1 MISNTG
7 CQWLRN
13 TNMYIC
19 TTCNPL
25 KFTKII
31 HLPRQIY
38 VSNIKQNRDIIEA
51 RSFSN
56 QPKTEPIPWSS
67 TDKPLKPDPQRDEV
81 NNQDEIYVEEEYFD
95 CEEFLAQANSYNNQ
109 VARAVAKEH
118 ANFKLLQAEVVRKLG
133 EYAIVYIG
141 VIGYKV
147 EVSSSSYVLLT
158 SSSLSQQCYS
168 FIFIVSFPILFR
180 MWLKYKC
187 QVFITSET
195 KSLFRFSIIISSL

>member
-38 VSNIKQNRDIIEA
+38 VSNIKQIRDIIEA
-51 RSFSN
+51 RSFSD
-56 QPKTEPIPWSS
+56 QPKTESIPGSS
-67 TDKPLKPDPQRDEV
+67 TDKPLEPDPQRDEV

-95 CEEFLAQANSYNNQ
+95 CEEFLAEANSYNNQ

-118 ANFKLLQAEVVRKLG
+118 AKFKLVQAEVVRKLG

-141 VIGYKV
+141 VIRYKV
-147 EVSSSSYVLLT
+147 KVVIICIVGIL
-158 SSSLSQQCYS
+158 
-168 FIFIVSFPILFR
+168 IFITTVLQFHIYCFVSDTISNVTEI
-180 MWLKYKC
+180 
-187 QVFITSET
+187 QVPSFHY
-195 KSLFRFSIIISSL
+195 L